1 MEAGIV
7 EEQHDPLFGSGADRS
22 GEGGEQAGEQR
33 LGHAVAQVPDRF
45 AGGGAH
51 KGRDVEPLEAV
62 VTERG
67 RALSLGGPHR
77 AQDRLQAEAMLV
89 GAEHLDR
96 HARVGGRLLGD
107 DVRQLF
113 LKAWASSA
121 VADFG
126 FFGRGRC
133 SE

>member
-7 EEQHDPLFGSGADRS
+7 EQQHDPLLGSGADRG
-22 GEGGEQAGEQR
+22 GEGREQASEQR

-45 AGGGAH
+45 AGGGAY

-62 VTERG
+62 VTECR
-67 RALSLGGPHR
+67 RALPLGGPHR
-77 AQDRLQAEAMLV
+77 AQDRLQTEAVLI

-113 LKAWASSA
+113 
-121 VADFG
+121 
-126 FFGRGRC
+126 
-133 SE
+133 